1 VSVTL
6 DPQSASGY
14 LQLSEDWKCVTYS
27 GLYQST
33 YLHPHQF
40 DCEPGVLGSKGFTWG
55 KVYWEV
61 EVDREGCCMVGVARD
76 SVKRKGDVSLRP
88 EDGVWALRL
97 SSAGIWANT
106 DPEAELFPA
115 LRPRR
120 VGIALDYEGGTV
132 TFTNAES
139 QELIYTFTATFTRRL
154 VPFLWL
160 KWPGTRLLLR
170 P

>member
-1 VSVTL
+1 
-6 DPQSASGY
+6 
-14 LQLSEDWKCVTYS
+14 
-27 GLYQST
+27 
-33 YLHPHQF
+33 
-40 DCEPGVLGSKGFTWG
+40 
-55 KVYWEV
+55 
-61 EVDREGCCMVGVARD
+61 MVGVAKD
-76 SVKRKGDVSLRP
+76 SVKRKGDLSLRP

-97 SSAGIWANT
+97 SPSGIWANT
-106 DPEAELFPA
+106 SPEAQLFPV

-139 QELIYTFTATFTRRL
+139 QELIYTFTTTFTRRL

-160 KWPGTRLLLR
+160 KWPGARLLLR

>member
-1 VSVTL
+1 MDGTSHVSCLTL
-6 DPQSASGY
+6 AS
-14 LQLSEDWKCVTYS
+14 
-27 GLYQST
+27 
-33 YLHPHQF
+33 
-40 DCEPGVLGSKGFTWG
+40 
-55 KVYWEV
+55 
-61 EVDREGCCMVGVARD
+61 
-76 SVKRKGDVSLRP
+76 

-97 SSAGIWANT
+97 SSSGIWANT
-106 DPEAELFPA
+106 SPEAQLFPV

-139 QELIYTFTATFTRRL
+139 QELIYTFTTTFSRRL

>member
-1 VSVTL
+1 MG
-6 DPQSASGY
+6 DEEEEEG
-14 LQLSEDWKCVTYS
+14 E
-27 GLYQST
+27 
-33 YLHPHQF
+33 
-40 DCEPGVLGSKGFTWG
+40 EEEEVLES
-55 KVYWEV
+55 
-61 EVDREGCCMVGVARD
+61 CMVGVARD
-76 SVKRKGDVSLRP
+76 SMKRKGELPLRP

-97 SSAGIWANT
+97 SSTGVWAHT
-106 DPEAELFPA
+106 EPEAELFPA

-139 QELIYTFTATFTRRL
+139 QEVIYTFTATFTRRL

-160 KWPGTRLLLR
+160 KWPGTQLLLR